1 MVNDKLLKDLDQVL
15 ETKNRTIIMGVV
27 NLSLDSFSKDGTRDL
42 DKINKQCELFID
54 NGAEIIDIGAQSSRP
69 SSNAILESEIFGKK
83 WGGEPNYIDSEKE
96 IEILLPILNS
106 ISKNFDVLIS
116 VDTYRSDVA
125 YESFLNGASIIN
137 DIWGLKHDEKIAQ
150 IVSEFKGKLIIM
162 HNQEGNIYNHMID
175 DIKNSLIISSEIAI
189 KSGLDKK
196 NIILDTGLGF
206 GKDVNQNLWLL
217 KNLNEF
223 LELDYPLMIGSSRK
237 SFIGAVL
244 NSPIN
249 DRIEGTAATVSI
261 SIAKGADIVRVH
273 DVVEISKTVK
283 MTDAIIRG
291 SG

>member
-175 DIKNSLIISSEIAI
+175 DIKNSLIMSSEIAI

-196 NIILDTGLGF
+196 NIILDPGLGF
-206 GKDVNQNLWLL
+206 GKDVKQNLWLL
-217 KNLNEF
+217 KNLNKF
-223 LELDYPLMIGSSRK
+223 LDLDYPLMIGSSRK

-291 SG
+291 SE

>member
-42 DKINKQCELFID
+42 DKINKQCELFIN

-175 DIKNSLIISSEIAI
+175 DIKNSLIMSSEIAI

-196 NIILDTGLGF
+196 NIILDPGLGF

>member
-42 DKINKQCELFID
+42 DKINKQCELFIN

-196 NIILDTGLGF
+196 NIILDPGLGF
-206 GKDVNQNLWLL
+206 GKDVKQNLWLL
-217 KNLNEF
+217 KNLNKF
-223 LELDYPLMIGSSRK
+223 LDLDYPLMIGSSRK

>member
-1 MVNDKLLKDLDQVL
+1 MVNAKLLKDLDEVL

-42 DKINKQCELFID
+42 DKINKQCELFIN

-196 NIILDTGLGF
+196 NIILDPGLGF

>member
-1 MVNDKLLKDLDQVL
+1 MVNAKLLKDLDEVL

-42 DKINKQCELFID
+42 DKINKQCELFIN

-69 SSNAILESEIFGKK
+69 SYNAILESEIFGKK
-83 WGGEPNYIDSEKE
+83 WGGEPNYIDNEKE
-96 IEILLPILNS
+96 IEILLPTLNS

-125 YESFLNGASIIN
+125 YESFMNGASIIN
-137 DIWGLKHDEKIAQ
+137 DIWGLKHDTKIAQ
-150 IVSEFKGKLIIM
+150 IVSEFEGKLIIM
-162 HNQEGNIYNHMID
+162 HNQERNIYNNMVD
-175 DIKNSLIISSEIAI
+175 DIKNSLILSSEIAI

-196 NIILDTGLGF
+196 NIILDPGLGF
-206 GKDVNQNLWLL
+206 GKDVKQNLVLL
-217 KNLNEF
+217 KHLNEF
-223 LELDYPLMIGSSRK
+223 LELDYPLMIGPSRK

-249 DRIEGTAATVSI
+249 NRIEGTAATVSI
-261 SIAKGADIVRVH
+261 AIAKGVDIVRVH

>member
-42 DKINKQCELFID
+42 DKINKQCELFIN

-196 NIILDTGLGF
+196 NIILDPGLGF

-217 KNLNEF
+217 NNLNEF

>member
-175 DIKNSLIISSEIAI
+175 DIKNSLIMSSEIAI

-196 NIILDTGLGF
+196 NIILDPGLGF
-206 GKDVNQNLWLL
+206 GKDVKQNLWLL
-217 KNLNEF
+217 KNLNKF
-223 LELDYPLMIGSSRK
+223 LDLDYPLMIGSSRK

>member
-196 NIILDTGLGF
+196 NIILDPGLGF

-217 KNLNEF
+217 NNLNEF

>member
-1 MVNDKLLKDLDQVL
+1 MVNAKLLKDLDEVL

-27 NLSLDSFSKDGTRDL
+27 NMSLDSFSKDGTRDL

-175 DIKNSLIISSEIAI
+175 DIKNSLIMSSEIAI

-196 NIILDTGLGF
+196 NIILDPGLGF
-206 GKDVNQNLWLL
+206 GKDVKQNLWLL
-217 KNLNEF
+217 KNLNKF
-223 LELDYPLMIGSSRK
+223 LDLDYPLMIGSSRK

>member
-1 MVNDKLLKDLDQVL
+1 MVNAKLLKDLDEVL

-42 DKINKQCELFID
+42 DKINKQCELFIN

-69 SSNAILESEIFGKK
+69 SYNAILESEIFGKK
-83 WGGEPNYIDSEKE
+83 WGGEPNYIDNEKE
-96 IEILLPILNS
+96 IEILLPTLNS

-125 YESFLNGASIIN
+125 YESFMNGASIIN
-137 DIWGLKHDEKIAQ
+137 DIWGLKHDTKIAQ
-150 IVSEFKGKLIIM
+150 IVSEFEGKLIIM

-189 KSGLDKK
+189 KYGLDKK
-196 NIILDTGLGF
+196 NIILDPGLGF
-206 GKDVNQNLWLL
+206 GKDVKQNLVLL
-217 KNLNEF
+217 KHLNEF
-223 LELDYPLMIGSSRK
+223 LELDYPLMIGPSRK

-249 DRIEGTAATVSI
+249 NRIEGTAATVSI
-261 SIAKGADIVRVH
+261 AIAKGVDIVRVH

>member
-150 IVSEFKGKLIIM
+150 IVSECKGKLIIM
-162 HNQEGNIYNHMID
+162 HNQEGNIYNQMID

-196 NIILDTGLGF
+196 NIILDPGLGF
-206 GKDVNQNLWLL
+206 GKDVKQNLWLL
-217 KNLNEF
+217 KNLNKF
-223 LELDYPLMIGSSRK
+223 LDLDYPLMIGSSRK

-261 SIAKGADIVRVH
+261 SIAKGADLVRVH

>member
-1 MVNDKLLKDLDQVL
+1 MVNAKLLKDLDEVL

-42 DKINKQCELFID
+42 DKINKQCELFIN

-125 YESFLNGASIIN
+125 YESFMNGASIIN
-137 DIWGLKHDEKIAQ
+137 DIWGLKYDPKIAQ
-150 IVSEFKGKLIIM
+150 IVSECKGKLIIM

-196 NIILDTGLGF
+196 NIILDPGLGF

>member
-1 MVNDKLLKDLDQVL
+1 MVNDKLLKDLDEVL

-42 DKINKQCELFID
+42 DKINKQCELFIN

-69 SSNAILESEIFGKK
+69 SYNAILESEIFGKK
-83 WGGEPNYIDSEKE
+83 WGGEPNYIDNEKE
-96 IEILLPILNS
+96 IEILLPTLNS

-125 YESFLNGASIIN
+125 YESFMNGASIIN
-137 DIWGLKHDEKIAQ
+137 DIWGLKHDTKIAQ
-150 IVSEFKGKLIIM
+150 IVSEFEGKLIIM
-162 HNQEGNIYNHMID
+162 HNQERNIYNNMVD
-175 DIKNSLIISSEIAI
+175 DIKNSLILSSEIAI

-196 NIILDTGLGF
+196 NIILDPGLGF
-206 GKDVNQNLWLL
+206 GKDVKQNLVLL
-217 KNLNEF
+217 KHLNEF
-223 LELDYPLMIGSSRK
+223 LELDYPLMIGPSRK

-249 DRIEGTAATVSI
+249 NRIEGTAATVSI
-261 SIAKGADIVRVH
+261 AIAKGVDIVRVH

>member
-1 MVNDKLLKDLDQVL
+1 MVNAKLLKDLDEVL

-196 NIILDTGLGF
+196 NIILDPGLGF

>member
-1 MVNDKLLKDLDQVL
+1 MVNAKLLKDLDEVL

-125 YESFLNGASIIN
+125 YESFMNGASIIN
-137 DIWGLKHDEKIAQ
+137 DIWGLKYDPKIDQ

-175 DIKNSLIISSEIAI
+175 DIKNSLIMSSEIAI

-196 NIILDTGLGF
+196 NIILDPGLGF

>member
-1 MVNDKLLKDLDQVL
+1 MVNDKLLQDLDEVL

-189 KSGLDKK
+189 KSGLDKN
-196 NIILDTGLGF
+196 NIILDPGLGF

-291 SG
+291 S

>member
-196 NIILDTGLGF
+196 NIILDPGLGF
-206 GKDVNQNLWLL
+206 GKDVKQNLWLL
-217 KNLNEF
+217 KNLNKF
-223 LELDYPLMIGSSRK
+223 LDLDYPLMIGSSRK

>member
-1 MVNDKLLKDLDQVL
+1 
-15 ETKNRTIIMGVV
+15 
-27 NLSLDSFSKDGTRDL
+27 
-42 DKINKQCELFID
+42 
-54 NGAEIIDIGAQSSRP
+54 
-69 SSNAILESEIFGKK
+69 
-83 WGGEPNYIDSEKE
+83 
-96 IEILLPILNS
+96 
-106 ISKNFDVLIS
+106 
-116 VDTYRSDVA
+116 
-125 YESFLNGASIIN
+125 
-137 DIWGLKHDEKIAQ
+137 
-150 IVSEFKGKLIIM
+150 
-162 HNQEGNIYNHMID
+162 MID
-175 DIKNSLIISSEIAI
+175 DIKNSLIMSSEIAI

-196 NIILDTGLGF
+196 NIILDPGLGF

>member
-1 MVNDKLLKDLDQVL
+1 MVNDKLLKDLDEVL

-42 DKINKQCELFID
+42 DKINKQCELFIN

-69 SSNAILESEIFGKK
+69 LSNAILESEIFGKK
-83 WGGEPNYIDSEKE
+83 WGGEPNYIDSKKE

-125 YESFLNGASIIN
+125 YESFMNGASIIN
-137 DIWGLKHDEKIAQ
+137 DIWGLKHDTKIAQ
-150 IVSEFKGKLIIM
+150 IVSEFEGKLIIM
-162 HNQEGNIYNHMID
+162 HNQERNIYNNMVD
-175 DIKNSLIISSEIAI
+175 DIKNSLILSSEIAI

-196 NIILDTGLGF
+196 NIILDPGLGF
-206 GKDVNQNLWLL
+206 GKDVKQNLVLL
-217 KNLNEF
+217 KHLNEF
-223 LELDYPLMIGSSRK
+223 LELDYPLMIGPSRK

-249 DRIEGTAATVSI
+249 NRIEGTAATVSI
-261 SIAKGADIVRVH
+261 AIAKGVDIVRVH

>member
-1 MVNDKLLKDLDQVL
+1 MVNAKLLKDLDEVL

-42 DKINKQCELFID
+42 DKINKQCELFIN

-69 SSNAILESEIFGKK
+69 SYNAILESEIFGKK
-83 WGGEPNYIDSEKE
+83 WGGEPNYIDNEKE
-96 IEILLPILNS
+96 IEILLPTLNS
-106 ISKNFDVLIS
+106 ISKNFDILIS

-125 YESFLNGASIIN
+125 YESFMNGASIIN
-137 DIWGLKHDEKIAQ
+137 DIWGLKHDTKIAQ
-150 IVSEFKGKLIIM
+150 IVSEFEGKLIIM
-162 HNQEGNIYNHMID
+162 HNQERNIYNNMVD
-175 DIKNSLIISSEIAI
+175 DIKNSLILSSEIAI

-196 NIILDTGLGF
+196 NIILDPGLGF
-206 GKDVNQNLWLL
+206 GKDVKQNLVLL
-217 KNLNEF
+217 KHLNEF
-223 LELDYPLMIGSSRK
+223 LELDYPLMIGPSRK

-249 DRIEGTAATVSI
+249 NRIEGTAATVSI
-261 SIAKGADIVRVH
+261 AIAKGVDIVRVH

>member
-125 YESFLNGASIIN
+125 YESFMNGASIIN

-196 NIILDTGLGF
+196 NIILDPGLGF

-291 SG
+291 SE

>member
-1 MVNDKLLKDLDQVL
+1 MVNAKLLKDLDEVL

-175 DIKNSLIISSEIAI
+175 DIKNSLIMSSEIAI

-196 NIILDTGLGF
+196 NIILDPGLGF
-206 GKDVNQNLWLL
+206 GKDVKQNLWLL
-217 KNLNEF
+217 KNLNKF
-223 LELDYPLMIGSSRK
+223 LDLDYPLMIGSSRK

>member
-1 MVNDKLLKDLDQVL
+1 MVNAKLLKDLDEVL

-42 DKINKQCELFID
+42 DKINKQCELFIN

-175 DIKNSLIISSEIAI
+175 DIKNSLIMSSEIAI

-196 NIILDTGLGF
+196 NIILDPGLGF
-206 GKDVNQNLWLL
+206 GKDVKQNLWLL
-217 KNLNEF
+217 KNLNKF
-223 LELDYPLMIGSSRK
+223 LDLDYPLMIGSSRK

>member
-1 MVNDKLLKDLDQVL
+1 MVNAKLLKDLDEVL

-175 DIKNSLIISSEIAI
+175 DIKNSLIMSSEIAI

-196 NIILDTGLGF
+196 NIILDPGLGF

>member
-1 MVNDKLLKDLDQVL
+1 MVNAKLLKDLDEVL

-125 YESFLNGASIIN
+125 YESFMNGASIIN

-196 NIILDTGLGF
+196 NIILDPGLGF